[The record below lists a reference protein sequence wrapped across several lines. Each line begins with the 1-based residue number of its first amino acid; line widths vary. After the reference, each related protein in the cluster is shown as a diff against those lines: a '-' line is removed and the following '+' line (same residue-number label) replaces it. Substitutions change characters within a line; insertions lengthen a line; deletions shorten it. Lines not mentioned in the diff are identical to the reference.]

1 MPRKKA
7 VLQRETI
14 EMGGMFPFTT
24 VVVYKKGATI
34 DEIIREAAEEDENLK
49 PLTYYQDD
57 PSLSLVFKHEG
68 TTVAYMVIDDNI
80 SIDTLVHESDHVVFS
95 LFEIIGSNI
104 NADTEEFFAYLD
116 THIFREVYKVITNK
130 FKLKPPMI
138 YNEEG

>member
-1 MPRKKA
+1 MRKKA
-7 VLQRETI
+7 VLLKEAI

-24 VVVYKKGATI
+24 IVLYKKGATI

-49 PLTYYQDD
+49 PLTFYQDD

-68 TTVAYMVIDDNI
+68 TTVAYMVVDDNI
-80 SIDTLVHESDHVVFS
+80 SVDTLVHESDHVVFS